1 MKYLFLLAS
10 LFALAP
16 AYYPQTADELQA
28 SIRSAAEQER
38 HSDALAALRDLE
50 QKYPRSFTANDFD
63 YLAARISER
72 SGDLAAASAWF
83 LANIK
88 RGSILTPYALF
99 HLAAI
104 ARASGNLM
112 LERTYLDE
120 ITAFEPN
127 VLVAEAARNR
137 RARSWFESGN
147 FAMAIRDF
155 ESLAAGTLLP
165 ASKAQDPTA
174 REDQLFLARAL
185 IAAGDTA
192 AARDA
197 FATLITTTAN
207 AAQPDDIALAAVR
220 GLDRLDIG
228 PNATAGTAPKLDD
241 SEHVSRASIY
251 QFNRDF
257 TDARLHYAAIIQ
269 DHPEST
275 SVPDAVYQTGRSFAQ
290 EANYSEAIRW
300 FERVLEQFPEHP
312 VSRDALL
319 QAANA
324 YARVS
329 KHHEGIRRYQDFI
342 AKYAADDRLDRAY
355 LNIIDILRDQDEE
368 TDALKWSAKMQEVFR
383 GKLGEALGTFA
394 EARIHLAKN
403 DWPAALAA
411 LDRLLTMPE
420 LGGAAVPGGTTRAEV
435 TFLRGYALEQE
446 RNFAAAIDTYLSIPD
461 GRNEYYGG
469 RATER
474 LRDLANNV
482 AAKTAVG
489 NKLPSLSIE
498 SKDREFSRQ
507 NVQAALRLTIV
518 QTEKDRLL
526 ATLKNIYATLPGYN
540 SPPKFELIDIA
551 KVTPGALPSVAANL
565 HTSIGERLAFL
576 GLYGEAAPEFEA
588 SRPAPISGDL
598 GYTIAIM
605 NMRGDRGYKAVAFA
619 EPLWRSVPAD
629 YQIEL
634 IASDQIGLL
643 YPTPYRA
650 AFGKFA
656 VPRNVDPRFL
666 LSIVRQES
674 RYRPDI
680 KSNAAARGMLQF
692 ISTTSNKVAAGLGRN
707 GLDQDELYSPSTAIL
722 FGSQYTADLFRLFP
736 GQPHAVAGSYNGGED
751 NIRRWINRSRSD
763 SPDRYV
769 PEIAFSQT
777 KDYVYKVMANY
788 RIYQMFYNNDLSSAR

>member
-1 MKYLFLLAS
+1 MKYLFLLAT

-28 SIRSAAEQER
+28 SIRSAAEHDR

-50 QKYPRSFTANDFD
+50 QKYPQTFTANDFD
-63 YLAARISER
+63 YLAARISEK
-72 SGDLAAASAWF
+72 SGDMAAASAWF

-88 RGSILTPYALF
+88 RGSILRPYALF

-104 ARASGNLM
+104 ARTSGNLM

-120 ITAFEPN
+120 IIAVEPN
-127 VLVAEAARNR
+127 ALLAEAARNR

-147 FAMAIRDF
+147 FAIAIRDF

-185 IAAGDTA
+185 MAAGDTV

-197 FATLITTTAN
+197 FTTLITTTAN

-228 PNATAGTAPKLDD
+228 PNAPAGTAPKLDD
-241 SEHVSRASIY
+241 SEHLSRASIY

-257 TDARLHYAAIIQ
+257 TDARLHYAAIIR

-275 SVPDAVYQTGRSFAQ
+275 SVPDAIYQTGRSFAQ
-290 EANYSEAIRW
+290 EANYPEAIRW
-300 FERVLEQFPEHP
+300 FERVLEQFPENP

-324 YARVS
+324 YSRVG

-342 AKYAADDRLDRAY
+342 AKYSADDRLDRAY
-355 LNIIDILRDQDEE
+355 LNIIVILRDQDEE

-411 LDRLLTMPE
+411 LDRLLAMPE

-435 TFLRGYALEQE
+435 TFLRGYTLEQE
-446 RNFAAAIDTYLSIPD
+446 RNFAAAIETYLSIPD

-474 LRDLANNV
+474 LQGLANNE
-482 AAKTAVG
+482 AARAAAES
-489 NKLPSLSIE
+489 KLASLSIG
-498 SKDREFSRQ
+498 SKDREASRQ
-507 NVQAALRLTIV
+507 NVQAALRLTV
-518 QTEKDRLL
+518 DRAARERLL
-526 ATLKNIYATLPGYN
+526 GVLQSIYATLPGYN
-540 SPPKFELIDIA
+540 SIPRFDLIDLTKPA
-551 KVTPGALPSVAANL
+551 PAEQPSAAADL
-565 HTSIGERLAFL
+565 HRPIGERLAFL
-576 GLYGEAAPEFEA
+576 GLYDEAAPEYEA
-588 SRPAPISGDL
+588 SLSAPPSGDL
-598 GYTIAIM
+598 GFTLAVQ

-634 IASDQIGLL
+634 IPTAQVGLL
-643 YPTPYRA
+643 YPAPYRA

-674 RYRPDI
+674 RYRPDVR
-680 KSNAAARGMLQF
+680 SSAAARGMMQF
-692 ISTTSNKVAAGLGRN
+692 ISTTSNKIAIELGRTDF
-707 GLDQDELYSPSTAIL
+707 DQDELYDPATAIL
-722 FGSQYTADLFRLFP
+722 FGSQYTAGLFRLFP
-736 GQPHAVAGSYNGGED
+736 NQPEAVAGSYNGGED
-751 NIRRWINRSRSD
+751 NIRRWIDRSRSD
-763 SPDRYV
+763 QADRYV
-769 PEIAFSQT
+769 PEIAFSQA

-788 RIYQMFYNNDLSSAR
+788 RVYKMFYYNDLSAAR

>member
-1 MKYLFLLAS
+1 MKYLFLLAT

-28 SIRSAAEQER
+28 SILSAAEHDR

-50 QKYPRSFTANDFD
+50 QKYPQTFTANDFD
-63 YLAARISER
+63 YLAARISEK
-72 SGDLAAASAWF
+72 SGDMAAASAWF

-88 RGSILTPYALF
+88 RGSILRPYALF

-127 VLVAEAARNR
+127 ALVAEAARNR

-147 FAMAIRDF
+147 FAIAIRDF

-185 IAAGDTA
+185 MAAGDTA

-197 FATLITTTAN
+197 FTTLITTTAN

-228 PNATAGTAPKLDD
+228 PNAPAGTAPKLDD
-241 SEHVSRASIY
+241 SEHLSRASIY

-257 TDARLHYAAIIQ
+257 TDARLHYAAIIR

-275 SVPDAVYQTGRSFAQ
+275 SVPDAIYQTGRSLAQ
-290 EANYSEAIRW
+290 EANYSEALRW
-300 FERVLEQFPEHP
+300 FERVVEQFPEHP

-324 YARVS
+324 YSRVG

-342 AKYAADDRLDRAY
+342 AKYSADDRLDRAY

-403 DWPAALAA
+403 DWAAALAA
-411 LDRLLTMPE
+411 LDRLLAMPE

-435 TFLRGYALEQE
+435 TFLRGYTLEQE
-446 RNFAAAIDTYLSIPD
+446 RNFAAAIETYLSIPD

-474 LRDLANNV
+474 LQGLANNE
-482 AAKTAVG
+482 AARAAAES
-489 NKLPSLSIE
+489 KLASLSIG
-498 SKDREFSRQ
+498 SKDREVSRQ
-507 NVQAALRLTIV
+507 NVQAALRLTV
-518 QTEKDRLL
+518 DRAARERLL
-526 ATLKNIYATLPGYN
+526 GVLQSIYATLPGYN
-540 SPPKFELIDIA
+540 SIPKFDLIDLTKPA
-551 KVTPGALPSVAANL
+551 PAEQPSAAADL
-565 HTSIGERLAFL
+565 HRPIGERLAFL
-576 GLYGEAAPEFEA
+576 GLYDEAAPEYEA
-588 SRPAPISGDL
+588 SLSAPPSGDL
-598 GYTIAIM
+598 GYTLAVQ

-634 IASDQIGLL
+634 IPTAQIGLL
-643 YPTPYRA
+643 YPAPYRA
-650 AFGKFA
+650 AFVKFA

-680 KSNAAARGMLQF
+680 RSNAAARGMMQF
-692 ISTTSNKVAAGLGRN
+692 IATTSNKIAVELGRTDF
-707 GLDQDELYSPSTAIL
+707 DQDELYDPATAIH
-722 FGSQYTADLFRLFP
+722 FGSQYAAGLFRLFP
-736 GQPHAVAGSYNGGED
+736 NQPEAVAGSYNGGED
-751 NIRRWINRSRSD
+751 NIRRWMDRSRSD
-763 SPDRYV
+763 QADRYV
-769 PEIAFSQT
+769 PEIAFSQA

-788 RIYQMFYNNDLSSAR
+788 RIYQMFYNNNLSAAR